1 MTSPVDAPVTAAL
14 VVGVLAGLAVAVPIG
29 PVGVLLLREG
39 LLRGTRVA
47 VGAAL
52 GIATVDAAYAV
63 AAVLVGV
70 PVGRVVGEHATAV
83 RLVSAA
89 VLLAVGVA
97 GAVGVVRA
105 ARASAT
111 RVPEPTGQVVA
122 TPGPVGR
129 ASVRAYGRFVALT
142 AVNPA
147 TAVTFAT
154 VAVGAIAGLAATG
167 DASAAAGAV
176 GAEVRPGPAVAGAF
190 VLGVT
195 LASVAWQLVLALGG
209 GLLGGRLGERG
220 RTVVSL
226 GGSLVVVGL
235 AAAVALG

>member
-1 MTSPVDAPVTAAL
+1 MTSSVDAPVTAAL
-14 VVGVLAGLAVAVPIG
+14 VVGLLAGLAVAVPVG

-52 GIATVDAAYAV
+52 GVATVDAAYAV
-63 AAVLVGV
+63 VAVLVGV

-83 RLVSAA
+83 RLVSAT

-97 GAVGVVRA
+97 GAVGVLRS
-105 ARASAT
+105 RRGSAP
-111 RVPEPTGQVVA
+111 VPESTDQVAA
-122 TPGPVGR
+122 TPGPVGG
-129 ASVRAYGRFVALT
+129 AAVRAYGRFVALT

-167 DASAAAGAV
+167 DASVVAGAASA
-176 GAEVRPGPAVAGAF
+176 GQRPGPAVAGAF
-190 VLGVT
+190 VLGVA
-195 LASVAWQLVLALGG
+195 LASVGWQLVLALGG

-220 RTVVSL
+220 RTIVSL

-235 AAAVALG
+235 AAAVAVG